1 MVWYLGKK
9 SKNKKPNKNLKSKS
23 KNKVNESDH
32 EAVSTKPDQK
42 QSKPQKQ
49 VKNPLQ
55 SKLKNKKL
63 SIERTWSD
71 VKGCRKA
78 KRKIFIGLIYLKIP
92 RF

>member
-1 MVWYLGKK
+1 M
-9 SKNKKPNKNLKSKS
+9 KSKS

-78 KRKIFIGLIYLKIP
+78 GGLGSYHLRGILKKNDSMKNCRGISTNLA
-92 RF
+92 